1 MHPVEIAIANIT
13 VDKPTSWGNLT
24 VFPLISEARSAL
36 DYLLLAD
43 CIQKD
48 LVSVREVSEGGNVPS
63 LVVENRADKAVLIV
77 DGEELVGA
85 KQNRVANISVL
96 LPARHETIIPVSCVE
111 QGRWGY
117 TSDEFS
123 VTGNLQFARGRAEKL
138 ASVHRS
144 MRATGTRQSDQS
156 RVWRSIREK
165 AEVMDARSPTSA
177 MGSIFEHH
185 ADALDGYLDAFAP
198 QDDQLGGLFVVGGE
212 LFGLDV
218 FDQSASFRALLPKLV
233 RSYAIDALEKGTET
247 KQPTSSSDASAFIGR
262 LLDASPEDH
271 KAIGLGNDVS
281 ISTEDVI
288 ATALAVDE
296 TVVHLTG
303 FSHLNRRFSSRR
315 TSENFATS
323 RQRREVIR
331 RRHR

>member
-1 MHPVEIAIANIT
+1 MHPVNIAIANIT

-24 VFPLISEARSAL
+24 VFPLISEARSPL

-63 LVVENRADKAVLIV
+63 LVLENRADKAVLIV

-85 KQNRVANISVL
+85 KQNRVANISML
-96 LPARHETIIPVSCVE
+96 LPAGYETTIPVSCVE
-111 QGRWGY
+111 QGRWAY

-123 VTGNLQFARGRAEKL
+123 VTDNLQFARGRAEKL
-138 ASVHRS
+138 ESVHRS
-144 MRATGTRQSDQS
+144 IRATGTRQSDQS
-156 RVWRSIREK
+156 RVWRSISDK

-185 ADALDGYLDAFAP
+185 ADALTGYLEAFVP
-198 QDDQLGGLFVVGGE
+198 QDDQLGGLFVVGDE

-218 FDQSASFRALLPKLV
+218 FDQSATFRALLPKLV
-233 RSYAIDALEKGTET
+233 RSYAIDVLEKGTET
-247 KQPTSSSDASAFIGR
+247 KQPTSPSDAKAFMGR

-281 ISTEDVI
+281 ITAEDLI
-288 ATALAVDE
+288 ATALIVDQ

-303 FSHLNRRFSSRR
+303 FSHLNRCHSSRR
-315 TSENFATS
+315 MRETFATS
-323 RQRREVIR
+323 GQRREEIR
-331 RRHR
+331 RRYH